1 MTIPQ
6 TFCAWKSF
14 FLQWFESEASGTV
27 KLPRVTIFP
36 PIVNQDIQ
44 HIQCRGLLNFVWIF
58 LFYKILQ
65 VVGCCAGA
73 NQNTAFTQ

>member
-1 MTIPQ
+1 MPIPQ
-6 TFCAWKSF
+6 AFCAWKSF

-58 LFYKILQ
+58 LLYMKFRE
-65 VVGCCAGA
+65 
-73 NQNTAFTQ
+73 FTDYLNIVRSWRTM